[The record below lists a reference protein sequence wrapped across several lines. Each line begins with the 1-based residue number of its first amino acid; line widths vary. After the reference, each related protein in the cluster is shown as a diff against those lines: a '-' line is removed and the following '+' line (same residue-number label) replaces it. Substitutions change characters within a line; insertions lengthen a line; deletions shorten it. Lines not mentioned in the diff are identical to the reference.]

1 MTEEERLVACAVAEK
16 LNALSHAVDAVTVL
30 LAVQATPGGRR
41 RSELLDKAEEY
52 GRLREESDERAI
64 GYAEKVNEMWG
75 VECNE

>member
-1 MTEEERLVACAVAEK
+1 MTEEERLVACALIEK

-30 LAVQATPGGRR
+30 LAVQAAHYSKQRN
-41 RSELLDKAEEY
+41 ELLDKAEEY

-75 VECNE
+75 AEDD

>member
-1 MTEEERLVACAVAEK
+1 MTEEERLVACAVMEK
-16 LNALSHAVDAVTVL
+16 LNALSHAVDAATVL
-30 LAVQATPGGRR
+30 LAAQAAPYGEQ
-41 RSELLDKAEEY
+41 RSELLDKAEEL

>member
-1 MTEEERLVACAVAEK
+1 MTKEERLVACAVMEK

-30 LAVQATPGGRR
+30 LAVQAAPYSEQ

-75 VECNE
+75 AKDD